1 MSVVMSVVLVVLSL
15 YAGYQF
21 GCRRT
26 WLNLAK
32 EYTLIH
38 KSVIV
43 RPVEK
48 TNGRIK
54 NGKHTKRVGKKA
66 SK

>member
-15 YAGYQF
+15 CAGYQF

-43 RPVEK
+43 RPVEQ

-54 NGKHTKRVGKKA
+54 NGKHAKRVGKKT